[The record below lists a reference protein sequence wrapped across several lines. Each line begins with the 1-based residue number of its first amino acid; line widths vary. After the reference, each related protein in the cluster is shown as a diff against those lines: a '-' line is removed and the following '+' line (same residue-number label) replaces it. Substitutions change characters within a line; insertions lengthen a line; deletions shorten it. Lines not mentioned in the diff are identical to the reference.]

1 MLFDLPRRQGSYFTS
16 SFLQRPSAVE
26 LLRHPFIKRAK
37 RNNHLMDMIDR
48 YKNWMTNHGNETD
61 SDSDSQGDTTNNSDD
76 SDWNMTVKG
85 SVSPYIEEQQAG
97 EDSNKLLHSMQSGDT
112 SQQQLI
118 NGSGAG
124 GADSSAPSSLN
135 ETSPSESSQAVKV
148 MSASMSQLDVTAST
162 PEPSNSV
169 SSKNALSTSPSKHQ
183 QNNGSTTNITRSD
196 MNIVSVPSSIMC
208 AMIIMNLLFCSPARW
223 KRVQALGPWSTWTDP
238 PPNRTPVHHVSPR
251 RRNDPVA
258 ATGHL
263 TAAERRTTATS
274 SWWRRRRPKTP
285 RDVAAPRSRARPTR
299 TTPGRRS
306 TGGRSKLPLLRVSH
320 RLGARQTT
328 ITMVLPVSM

>member
-1 MLFDLPRRQGSYFTS
+1 
-16 SFLQRPSAVE
+16 
-26 LLRHPFIKRAK
+26 
-37 RNNHLMDMIDR
+37 MIDR

-135 ETSPSESSQAVKV
+135 ETSPSESIQAGGGGVTV
-148 MSASMSQLDVTAST
+148 MSASMSQLDVRDST
-162 PEPSNSV
+162 PEPLNSV

-196 MNIVSVPSSIMC
+196 MNIVSVSSREEPIMC
-208 AMIIMNLLFCSPARW
+208 APCHDR
-223 KRVQALGPWSTWTDP
+223 
-238 PPNRTPVHHVSPR
+238 
-251 RRNDPVA
+251 
-258 ATGHL
+258 
-263 TAAERRTTATS
+263 
-274 SWWRRRRPKTP
+274 
-285 RDVAAPRSRARPTR
+285 
-299 TTPGRRS
+299 
-306 TGGRSKLPLLRVSH
+306 
-320 RLGARQTT
+320 
-328 ITMVLPVSM
+328 